1 MCNYPINNGK
11 KWTNEEDAA
20 LIKYTN
26 CNDPININKI
36 ANNMNRTEDSIKNR
50 IISKIIFPKFD
61 FINGINDKLYNNY
74 SYISKENIDKYM
86 YKNKKDLTLYYLDQ
100 MSQIINKTNNK
111 YTDDLLVNIDKITYL
126 INY

>member
-1 MCNYPINNGK
+1 MNNYPIKHGK
-11 KWTNEEDAA
+11 KWTNEEDTK

-26 CNDPININKI
+26 CNDTININTI
-36 ANNMNRTEDSIKNR
+36 ANNMNRTEDSIKYR

-61 FINGINDKLYNNY
+61 FINGINDKLYNEY

-100 MSQIINKTNNK
+100 MSQIINKTNSK
-111 YTDDLLVNIDKITYL
+111 YKDDLLVNIDKITSL